1 MAQRP
6 TMSKSVNAEAVR
18 QLALLLNETGL
29 TEIEYST
36 GDLKIRVSRQQT
48 VVPEAPARPGHGSPV
63 ATPMAATAI
72 STKAD
77 DASHP
82 GAVKSPM
89 VGTVYLAR
97 EPGAPPFVAV
107 GDRVKE
113 GQTLVLIEAMK
124 TFNEIKSPRAGV
136 VQKVLVENQSP
147 VEYGE
152 ILMVIE

>member
-1 MAQRP
+1 
-6 TMSKSVNAEAVR
+6 
-18 QLALLLNETGL
+18 
-29 TEIEYST
+29 
-36 GDLKIRVSRQQT
+36 
-48 VVPEAPARPGHGSPV
+48 
-63 ATPMAATAI
+63 MAATAI
-72 STKAD
+72 PTKSD
-77 DASHP
+77 DAAHP

-89 VGTVYLAR
+89 VGTAYLAR

-113 GQTLVLIEAMK
+113 GQTLLLIEAMK

-136 VQKVLVENQSP
+136 VQKVLIENQSP

>member
-1 MAQRP
+1 VDAD
-6 TMSKSVNAEAVR
+6 AVR
-18 QLALLLNETGL
+18 ALALLLNETGL
-29 TEIEYST
+29 TEIEYSV
-36 GDLKIRVSRQQT
+36 GDVKIRVARQQT
-48 VVPEAPARPGHGSPV
+48 VIAEAPARPNHAPPV

-72 STKAD
+72 PTKAD
-77 DASHP
+77 DAAHP

-89 VGTVYLAR
+89 VGTAYLAR

-113 GQTLVLIEAMK
+113 GQTLLLIEAMK

-136 VQKVLVENQSP
+136 VQKVLIENQSP